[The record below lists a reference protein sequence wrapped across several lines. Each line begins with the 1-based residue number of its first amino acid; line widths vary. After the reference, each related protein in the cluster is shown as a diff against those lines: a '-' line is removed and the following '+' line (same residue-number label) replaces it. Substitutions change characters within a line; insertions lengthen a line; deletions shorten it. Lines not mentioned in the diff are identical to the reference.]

1 MPLKGKI
8 VSSRDVFEIG
18 EPVNKRGEKFFV
30 VGRKRLA
37 DAYQYTVLPEAE
49 YLESLMKRWV
59 EPVVVMPELKPFVP
73 KPWWKRLIEW
83 VESSWL

>member
-18 EPVNKRGEKFFV
+18 EPVNKRGEKYFV
-30 VGRKRLA
+30 VAKKRLA

-49 YLESLMKRWV
+49 YLDSLMQRWAP
-59 EPVVVMPELKPFVP
+59 PVVVVPEPPPPAP

-83 VESSWL
+83 VEDKWL